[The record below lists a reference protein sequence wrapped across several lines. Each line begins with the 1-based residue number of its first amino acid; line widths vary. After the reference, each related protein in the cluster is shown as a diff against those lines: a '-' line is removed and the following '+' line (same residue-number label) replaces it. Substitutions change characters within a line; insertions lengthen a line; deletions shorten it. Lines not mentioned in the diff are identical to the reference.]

1 MIKKDRISTA
11 DRATA
16 LKKHF
21 KNGTNVKTWLMI
33 PEANL
38 LNGLSLNGLKE
49 TIKSKCDVNGKLI
62 SKVHRTY
69 DADGK
74 LMIIC
79 SYNVNGE
86 AVFVG
91 VNDSGALIGRWHAPS
106 PLTITSEVAGYS
118 DTQKQNIM
126 IKTNSTLCPNGS
138 RTEVSYK
145 KEKKNASYEVFGMSS
160 SNPTVKSAPQFNFTC
175 WMTALIKYPNDIDQR
190 YIYHDNCAR
199 NININF

>member
-1 MIKKDRISTA
+1 
-11 DRATA
+11 
-16 LKKHF
+16 
-21 KNGTNVKTWLMI
+21 
-33 PEANL
+33 
-38 LNGLSLNGLKE
+38 
-49 TIKSKCDVNGKLI
+49 
-62 SKVHRTY
+62 
-69 DADGK
+69 
-74 LMIIC
+74 
-79 SYNVNGE
+79 
-86 AVFVG
+86 
-91 VNDSGALIGRWHAPS
+91 
-106 PLTITSEVAGYS
+106 LTITSEVAGYS